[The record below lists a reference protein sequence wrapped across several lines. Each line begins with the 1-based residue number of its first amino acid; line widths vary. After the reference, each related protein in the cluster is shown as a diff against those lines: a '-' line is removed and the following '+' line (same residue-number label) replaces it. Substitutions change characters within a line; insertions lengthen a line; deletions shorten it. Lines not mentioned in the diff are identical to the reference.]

1 MRSIRG
7 LLSLLLAFTLSLA
20 FAQSGAISG
29 TEYPITI
36 QHALGTTV
44 ITQKP
49 ERVATVNWANH
60 EVPLAL
66 GAPG

>member
-7 LLSLLLAFTLSLA
+7 LLALLLTASLA
-20 FAQSGAISG
+20 FVSAQGAA
-29 TEYPITI
+29 EYPITI
-36 QHALGTTV
+36 QHVLGTTV